1 MRKIL
6 SIAVISAILSVLLFL
21 SVDIGFYPYI
31 IISGLLVIF
40 FSINYC
46 ICKNKKFYRTFLL
59 IDIINIIEFLA
70 KKYFDGFRFC
80 FDIQDKVYIGYFIT
94 LFIILG
100 ITFADRFNS
109 TKAKY
114 ENLFSER
121 KYDLDRLINYLQQ
134 FNIVG
139 INAHWGDGKS
149 YLFKLFQDKS
159 KDQYYFI
166 NIGVLSVTVDTIE
179 KFVVDEINHIL
190 EENGIYSSASSKI
203 KDFVKQPVFHDLG
216 NLFVDSN
223 SYTEL
228 FDTLSKDVQRL
239 KKTIVITFEDIDR
252 IKSTETIYKIFALA
266 DKLASENIKILY
278 QYDENELLKILQVK
292 KLYLEKYIPYTIELT
307 QIKFERIIA
316 VFLKNNKYK
325 NICYKD
331 FEFLTLRT
339 IFIPW
344 QIQKKL
350 GINFNLELDI
360 FGFSI
365 RKIQIFLEEV
375 NNALENELFIDYKR
389 QIITFFFIKHFMY
402 HIFEKLSI
410 EDTFIDSCKFI
421 YKKKNY
427 TIYEL
432 FNDFES
438 GELKDNDILSVFKN
452 TQNRDIL
459 ALICFFDYKFS
470 WSPKVDNE
478 QNTDKVYIIQTE
490 EVSSIKDNQN
500 NEKIDRLI
508 WNLLCNGKS
517 EYTDFE
523 EAVKLMKELVLNLPI
538 EKQEEGYSN
547 FWNKL
552 SNGEFDKFDNMT
564 VFRFGVADA
573 YPIFQAFRIY
583 EQDAEVWKRLIDF
596 YLTHNKIKNINSSL
610 LQVFKYC
617 LISNKEVYFY
627 VIKKFNKLVITGNMN
642 DTKSYRSFFISY
654 TEAFSNL
661 GYINTRELN
670 YISEDVLHKFDV
682 EFVKK
687 EVIQKFIQDFN
698 ELYKRIPLEQAKN
711 EILLMIAFLEKN
723 IKLIEAENTLEE
735 FKGGIK
741 SEMSMELSTDKIIK
755 ELKEKNLTEKQ
766 LLETLKEGYEK
777 GKYSA
782 HEVATVWNELKDK

>member
-31 IISGLLVIF
+31 IISGLLIIF

-59 IDIINIIEFLA
+59 IDIINIIVFLA

-375 NNALENELFIDYKR
+375 NNALEKELFIDYKR

-438 GELKDNDILSVFKN
+438 GDLKDNDILSVFKN

-627 VIKKFNKLVITGNMN
+627 VLKKFNELVIIGNMN

-698 ELYKRIPLEQAKN
+698 ELYKRIPLEQAKK

>member
-1 MRKIL
+1 
-6 SIAVISAILSVLLFL
+6 
-21 SVDIGFYPYI
+21 
-31 IISGLLVIF
+31 
-40 FSINYC
+40 
-46 ICKNKKFYRTFLL
+46 
-59 IDIINIIEFLA
+59 
-70 KKYFDGFRFC
+70 
-80 FDIQDKVYIGYFIT
+80 
-94 LFIILG
+94 
-100 ITFADRFNS
+100 
-109 TKAKY
+109 
-114 ENLFSER
+114 
-121 KYDLDRLINYLQQ
+121 
-134 FNIVG
+134 
-139 INAHWGDGKS
+139 
-149 YLFKLFQDKS
+149 
-159 KDQYYFI
+159 
-166 NIGVLSVTVDTIE
+166 
-179 KFVVDEINHIL
+179 
-190 EENGIYSSASSKI
+190 
-203 KDFVKQPVFHDLG
+203 
-216 NLFVDSN
+216 
-223 SYTEL
+223 
-228 FDTLSKDVQRL
+228 
-239 KKTIVITFEDIDR
+239 
-252 IKSTETIYKIFALA
+252 
-266 DKLASENIKILY
+266 
-278 QYDENELLKILQVK
+278 
-292 KLYLEKYIPYTIELT
+292 
-307 QIKFERIIA
+307 
-316 VFLKNNKYK
+316 
-325 NICYKD
+325 
-331 FEFLTLRT
+331 
-339 IFIPW
+339 
-344 QIQKKL
+344 
-350 GINFNLELDI
+350 
-360 FGFSI
+360 
-365 RKIQIFLEEV
+365 
-375 NNALENELFIDYKR
+375 
-389 QIITFFFIKHFMY
+389 MY

-438 GELKDNDILSVFKN
+438 GELKNNDILSVFKN

-470 WSPKVDNE
+470 WAPKVDNE

-627 VIKKFNKLVITGNMN
+627 VLKKFNELVITGNMN

-661 GYINTRELN
+661 LYINTRELN

-687 EVIQKFIQDFN
+687 EVIQKFIQEFN
-698 ELYKRIPLEQAKN
+698 ELYKRIPLEQAKK

>member
-31 IISGLLVIF
+31 IISGLLIIF

-59 IDIINIIEFLA
+59 IDIINIIVFLA

-149 YLFKLFQDKS
+149 YLFKLFQDRS

-307 QIKFERIIA
+307 QIKFQRIIS
-316 VFLKNNKYK
+316 VLLKNKKYD

-331 FEFLTLRT
+331 FDFITLRT
-339 IFIPW
+339 IYIPW

-350 GINFNLELDI
+350 KINFNLELDI

-365 RKIQIFLEEV
+365 RKIQIFLEEI
-375 NNALENELFIDYKR
+375 NNTLKNNNYINYKR
-389 QIITFFFIKHFMY
+389 QLITYFFIKHFMY
-402 HIFEKLSI
+402 YLYEKLSI
-410 EDTFIDSCKFI
+410 EDSFIDCCKFI
-421 YKKKNY
+421 YKKKEY

-432 FNDFES
+432 FENYES
-438 GELKDNDILSVFKN
+438 GILKDNDISYIFKN
-452 TQNRDIL
+452 QHNRDIL

-470 WSPKVDNE
+470 WTPKTENS
-478 QNTDKVYIIQTE
+478 QNADKIYLIQTE
-490 EVSSIKDNQN
+490 DISNIQDKQT

-523 EAVKLMKELVLNLPI
+523 EAVKLMKELVLNLPSAQ
-538 EKQEEGYSN
+538 QEQGYTD
-547 FWNKL
+547 FCKKIG
-552 SNGEFDKFDNMT
+552 NGDFDKFDNMT
-564 VFRFGVADA
+564 IFRIGVSDSTS
-573 YPIFQAFRIY
+573 IFQAFRVY
-583 EQDAEVWKRLIDF
+583 EQDAEVWKKLIDF
-596 YLTHNKIKNINSSL
+596 YLKHNKIRDINSGL

-617 LISNKEVYFY
+617 LISNKEVYLY
-627 VIKKFNKLVITGNMN
+627 VLKKFNDLKIIGNLN
-642 DTKSYRSFFISY
+642 DTKSYRRFFISY

-661 GYINTRELN
+661 GFINTRELN
-670 YISEDVLHKFDV
+670 YVSEDILHKFDV

-687 EVIQKFIQDFN
+687 EIIQKFIQDFKD
-698 ELYKRIPLEQAKN
+698 LYTIIPLEQAKN
-711 EILLMIAFLEKN
+711 EILLMIKFLEKN
-723 IKLIEAENTLEE
+723 IELIETKNSLEE
-735 FKGGIK
+735 YKGGIK

>member
-59 IDIINIIEFLA
+59 IDIINIIGFLA

-316 VFLKNNKYK
+316 VLLKNNKYK

-438 GELKDNDILSVFKN
+438 GELKNNDILSVFKN

-470 WSPKVDNE
+470 WAPKVDNE

-627 VIKKFNKLVITGNMN
+627 VLKRFNELVITGNMN

-687 EVIQKFIQDFN
+687 EVIQKFIQEFN
-698 ELYKRIPLEQAKN
+698 ELYKRIPLEQAKK

>member
-1 MRKIL
+1 M
-6 SIAVISAILSVLLFL
+6 
-21 SVDIGFYPYI
+21 
-31 IISGLLVIF
+31 
-40 FSINYC
+40 
-46 ICKNKKFYRTFLL
+46 
-59 IDIINIIEFLA
+59 
-70 KKYFDGFRFC
+70 
-80 FDIQDKVYIGYFIT
+80 
-94 LFIILG
+94 
-100 ITFADRFNS
+100 
-109 TKAKY
+109 
-114 ENLFSER
+114 
-121 KYDLDRLINYLQQ
+121 
-134 FNIVG
+134 
-139 INAHWGDGKS
+139 
-149 YLFKLFQDKS
+149 
-159 KDQYYFI
+159 
-166 NIGVLSVTVDTIE
+166 
-179 KFVVDEINHIL
+179 
-190 EENGIYSSASSKI
+190 
-203 KDFVKQPVFHDLG
+203 
-216 NLFVDSN
+216 
-223 SYTEL
+223 
-228 FDTLSKDVQRL
+228 FDTLLKDVQRL

-331 FEFLTLRT
+331 FEFLTLKT

-438 GELKDNDILSVFKN
+438 GELKNNDILSVFKN

-523 EAVKLMKELVLNLPI
+523 EAVKLMKDLVLNLPI

-627 VIKKFNKLVITGNMN
+627 VLKKFNKLVITGNMN

-735 FKGGIK
+735 FIGGIK

>member
-31 IISGLLVIF
+31 IISGLLIIF
-40 FSINYC
+40 FPINYC

-59 IDIINIIEFLA
+59 IDIINIIVFLA

-438 GELKDNDILSVFKN
+438 GDLKDNDILSVFKN

-627 VIKKFNKLVITGNMN
+627 VLKKFNELVIIGNMN

-698 ELYKRIPLEQAKN
+698 ELYKRIPLEQAKK

>member
-31 IISGLLVIF
+31 IISGLLLVF

-59 IDIINIIEFLA
+59 IDIINIIGFLA

-490 EVSSIKDNQN
+490 EVSRIKDNQN

-627 VIKKFNKLVITGNMN
+627 VLKKFNELVITGNMN
-642 DTKSYRSFFISY
+642 DTKSYRSFFILY

-698 ELYKRIPLEQAKN
+698 ELYKRIPLEQAKK

-723 IKLIEAENTLEE
+723 LKLIEAENTLEE

-741 SEMSMELSTDKIIK
+741 SEMSMELSTDKIM
-755 ELKEKNLTEKQ
+755 
-766 LLETLKEGYEK
+766 
-777 GKYSA
+777 
-782 HEVATVWNELKDK
+782 